1 MCGFGAVEPGTTLA
15 LPHVL
20 SHYGSFSK
28 PMPTSLL
35 RDCVTDAPDQVAASD
50 IFAFE
55 AVVLAGTTAWRKTA
69 FDQLLPRPVLP
80 VGQLPLMAHP
90 LRWLRAA
97 GASRVTICANGL
109 APQLREHLEPV
120 RHLLPALTFHE
131 DPTPR
136 GAAGSAR
143 DAALAT
149 DADIFVVADATT
161 IPDVSLLR
169 VLAEHQESRAALTIV
184 VQPPNTTGAHGL
196 SSSAR
201 TGSLVPTGLYVFSRR
216 AFEYVPAG
224 GYQDIKESLIP
235 RLYAAG
241 ELVLTSE
248 AESQCPQVLDA
259 RTYLAV
265 SHRTI
270 ARTAA
275 PAGILG
281 DALFE
286 ATPTIDPS
294 ARISPTALLVGP
306 VLVGPGV
313 DIRDDAVIVGPAS
326 IGADSIVE
334 RGALVSRS
342 VLWNGCTV
350 GADAQ
355 IDRSVLA
362 TGVTI
367 EPSARLVGAIR
378 VTVRPPAPQDVRRA
392 VAVPSLEP
400 VDASGLAF
408 R

>member
-1 MCGFGAVEPGTTLA
+1 MRESTI
-15 LPHVL
+15 
-20 SHYGSFSK
+20 
-28 PMPTSLL
+28 
-35 RDCVTDAPDQVAASD
+35 DAPDRGTRSD

-97 GASRVTICANGL
+97 GASRVTICASGL
-109 APQLREHLEPV
+109 APQLREHLEPI
-120 RHLLPALTFHE
+120 RHLLPELTFHE
-131 DPTPR
+131 DQSPR

-149 DADIFVVADATT
+149 DADLFVVADATT

-184 VQPPNTTGAHGL
+184 VQPSASGAPSKL
-196 SSSAR
+196 SSR
-201 TGSLVPTGLYVFSRR
+201 GGTLVPTGLYVFSRR
-216 AFEYVPAG
+216 AFEYVPAA

-241 ELVLTSE
+241 ELVATSE

-270 ARTAA
+270 ARAAA
-275 PAGILG
+275 PAGIV

-286 ATPTIDPS
+286 AAPTIDPS
-294 ARISPTALLVGP
+294 ARISATALLVGP

-313 DIRDDAVIVGPAS
+313 EIHDEAVIVGPAS

-342 VLWNGCTV
+342 VVWNGCTI

-355 IDRSVLA
+355 VDRSVLS
-362 TGVTI
+362 TGVAI
-367 EPSARLVGAIR
+367 ASAARLVGAIR
-378 VTVRPPAPQDVRRA
+378 VAVRPAAPADVQPPLG
-392 VAVPSLEP
+392 VPALEP
-400 VDASGLAF
+400 AVEPSGLAF

>member
-1 MCGFGAVEPGTTLA
+1 MST
-15 LPHVL
+15 
-20 SHYGSFSK
+20 SFI
-28 PMPTSLL
+28 
-35 RDCVTDAPDQVAASD
+35 RACVTDAPDPVSVSD

-55 AVVLAGTTAWRKTA
+55 AVVLAGTQSWRKTA

-109 APQLREHLEPV
+109 APQLREHLEPL

-131 DPTPR
+131 DHSPR

-149 DADIFVVADATT
+149 DGDLFVVADATT

-169 VLAEHQESRAALTIV
+169 VLAEHQESRAALTII
-184 VQPPNTTGAHGL
+184 VQP
-196 SSSAR
+196 SAGGR
-201 TGSLVPTGLYVFSRR
+201 AGSLVPTGLYIFSRR
-216 AFEYVPAG
+216 AFEYVPAA

-241 ELVLTSE
+241 ELVVTSE
-248 AESQCPQVLDA
+248 AESQCPRVLDA
-259 RTYLAV
+259 KTYLAV

-270 ARTAA
+270 ARSAV
-275 PAGILG
+275 PADIG
-281 DALFE
+281 DSSYDAS
-286 ATPTIDPS
+286 PVVDPS
-294 ARISPTALLVGP
+294 ARISPSALLVGP

-313 DIRDDAVIVGPAS
+313 EIHDDAVIVGPAS

-342 VLWNGCTV
+342 VVWNACTI

-355 IDRSVLA
+355 VDRAVLS
-362 TGVTI
+362 TGVQVAAST
-367 EPSARLVGAIR
+367 RLVGTIHVAA
-378 VTVRPPAPQDVRRA
+378 RPAAPKDVPA
-392 VAVPSLEP
+392 AVPVPALEP
-400 VDASGLAF
+400 AVDAHGLAF

>member
-1 MCGFGAVEPGTTLA
+1 
-15 LPHVL
+15 
-20 SHYGSFSK
+20 
-28 PMPTSLL
+28 MPTTTFMRES
-35 RDCVTDAPDQVAASD
+35 VTDAPDRAPASD

-55 AVVLAGTTAWRKTA
+55 AVVLAGTQAWRKTA

-97 GASRVTICANGL
+97 GASRVTICSNGL
-109 APQLREHLEPV
+109 APQLREHLEPL

-131 DPTPR
+131 DQTPR

-149 DADIFVVADATT
+149 DGDLFVVADATT

-169 VLAEHQESRAALTIV
+169 VLAEHQETRAALTIV
-184 VQPPNTTGAHGL
+184 VQP
-196 SSSAR
+196 SSGVR
-201 TGSLVPTGLYVFSRR
+201 GSRLVPTGLYVFSRR
-216 AFEYVPAG
+216 AFEYVPAA

-241 ELVLTSE
+241 ELVVTSE
-248 AESQCPQVLDA
+248 AESHCPQVLDA

-270 ARTAA
+270 ARSAA

-281 DALFE
+281 DPLFE
-286 ATPTIDPS
+286 AAPVIDPG

-313 DIRDDAVIVGPAS
+313 EIHDDAVIVGPAS
-326 IGADSIVE
+326 IGADTIVE

-342 VLWNGCTV
+342 VIWNGCTI

-355 IDRSVLA
+355 VDRSVLSTDVQVA
-362 TGVTI
+362 AA
-367 EPSARLVGAIR
+367 ARVVGAIHLAPR
-378 VTVRPPAPQDVRRA
+378 AAAPKEARPA
-392 VAVPSLEP
+392 VAVPALEP
-400 VDASGLAF
+400 AVDNVAHGLAF

>member
-1 MCGFGAVEPGTTLA
+1 
-15 LPHVL
+15 
-20 SHYGSFSK
+20 
-28 PMPTSLL
+28 MPTSIT
-35 RDCVTDAPDQVAASD
+35 RECVTDAPDLVPVAD

-55 AVVLAGTTAWRKTA
+55 AVLLAGTTAWRKTA
-69 FDQLLPRPVLP
+69 FDQLLPRPLLP
-80 VGQLPLMAHP
+80 VGPLPLMAHP

-97 GASRVTICANGL
+97 GASRVTICANAL

-120 RHLLPALTFHE
+120 RHLLPELTFHE
-131 DPTPR
+131 DHSPR

-149 DADIFVVADATT
+149 DADLFVVADATT

-169 VLAEHQESRAALTIV
+169 VLAEHQESGAAMTIV
-184 VQPPNTTGAHGL
+184 VQPAGGGAR
-196 SSSAR
+196 A
-201 TGSLVPTGLYVFSRR
+201 GSLVPTGLYVFSRR
-216 AFEYVPAG
+216 AFEYVPAT

-241 ELVLTSE
+241 ELVVTSE
-248 AESQCPQVLDA
+248 AESHCPQVLDA
-259 RTYLAV
+259 NTYLAI
-265 SHRTI
+265 SHRAI
-270 ARTAA
+270 ARSAA
-275 PAGILG
+275 PAGIAG

-286 ATPTIDPS
+286 AAPTIHAT

-313 DIRDDAVIVGPAS
+313 EIHDEAVVVGPAS
-326 IGADSIVE
+326 IGADSIVA

-342 VLWNGCTV
+342 VVWNGCTI

-355 IDRSVLA
+355 VDRSVLS

-367 EPSARLVGAIR
+367 EPSARLVGAVR
-378 VTVRPPAPQDVRRA
+378 VAARPAAPKKVRP
-392 VAVPSLEP
+392 AVPVPALEP
-400 VDASGLAF
+400 AVDARGLAF

>member
-1 MCGFGAVEPGTTLA
+1 MA
-15 LPHVL
+15 
-20 SHYGSFSK
+20 
-28 PMPTSLL
+28 TSLL
-35 RDCVTDAPDQVAASD
+35 RDCVTDSPDRAPVTD

-55 AVVLAGTTAWRKTA
+55 AVVLAGTHAWRKTA

-131 DPTPR
+131 DQTPR

-149 DADIFVVADATT
+149 DGDLFVVADATT

-169 VLAEHQESRAALTIV
+169 VLAEHQESRAALTII
-184 VQPPNTTGAHGL
+184 VQP
-196 SSSAR
+196 SSGGRA
-201 TGSLVPTGLYVFSRR
+201 GSLVPTGLYVFSRR
-216 AFEYVPAG
+216 AFEYVPAA

-259 RTYLAV
+259 NTYLAV

-270 ARTAA
+270 ARAAA
-275 PAGILG
+275 PAGIIG
-281 DALFE
+281 DPLFE
-286 ATPTIDPS
+286 AAAVIDSS

-306 VLVGPGV
+306 VMIGPGAE
-313 DIRDDAVIVGPAS
+313 IHDDAVIVGPAS
-326 IGADSIVE
+326 IGADAIVE

-342 VLWNGCTV
+342 VVWSGCTI

-355 IDRSVLA
+355 IDRSVLS
-362 TGVTI
+362 TGVQVA
-367 EPSARLVGAIR
+367 PAARLVGAIR
-378 VTVRPPAPQDVRRA
+378 VAARPATTKPVRPAAP
-392 VAVPSLEP
+392 VPSLEP
-400 VDASGLAF
+400 ADAHSLAF

>member
-1 MCGFGAVEPGTTLA
+1 MRE
-15 LPHVL
+15 
-20 SHYGSFSK
+20 
-28 PMPTSLL
+28 
-35 RDCVTDAPDQVAASD
+35 CVTDAPDRVSAPD

-80 VGQLPLMAHP
+80 VGQWPLMAHP

-109 APQLREHLEPV
+109 GAQLREHLEPL

-131 DPTPR
+131 DQSPR

-149 DADIFVVADATT
+149 DADLFVVADATT

-184 VQPPNTTGAHGL
+184 VQPSSGAG
-196 SSSAR
+196 SGRGS
-201 TGSLVPTGLYVFSRR
+201 SLVPTGLYVFSRR
-216 AFEYVPAG
+216 AFEYVPAA

-241 ELVLTSE
+241 ELVVTSE

-259 RTYLAV
+259 QTYLAV

-275 PAGILG
+275 PAGIIG

-286 ATPTIDPS
+286 AAPTIDPS

-313 DIRDDAVIVGPAS
+313 EIHDEAVVVGPAS

-342 VLWNGCTV
+342 VVWNGCTI

-355 IDRSVLA
+355 VDRSVLS

-378 VTVRPPAPQDVRRA
+378 VAARPAAPKTVRQK
-392 VAVPSLEP
+392 VAVPALEP
-400 VDASGLAF
+400 AVDATGLAF

>member
-1 MCGFGAVEPGTTLA
+1 ML
-15 LPHVL
+15 
-20 SHYGSFSK
+20 
-28 PMPTSLL
+28 TSLL
-35 RDCVTDAPDQVAASD
+35 RDCVTDAPDQVAPSD
-50 IFAFE
+50 VFAFE

-69 FDQLLPRPVLP
+69 FDQVLPRPVLP

-131 DPTPR
+131 DPSPR

-149 DADIFVVADATT
+149 DADLFVVADATA

-169 VLAEHQESRAALTIV
+169 VLAEHQETRAALTIV
-184 VQPPNTTGAHGL
+184 VQPSTTGAATL
-196 SSSAR
+196 ASAGR
-201 TGSLVPTGLYVFSRR
+201 SGSLVPTGLYVFSRR
-216 AFEYVPAG
+216 AFEYVPAA

-259 RTYLAV
+259 KTYLAV

-270 ARTAA
+270 ARSAA

-350 GADAQ
+350 GANAQ

-378 VTVRPPAPQDVRRA
+378 VTVRPPAPRDLRRA

-400 VDASGLAF
+400 AVDASGLAF

>member
-1 MCGFGAVEPGTTLA
+1 
-15 LPHVL
+15 
-20 SHYGSFSK
+20 
-28 PMPTSLL
+28 MPTSFL
-35 RDCVTDAPDQVAASD
+35 RACVTDAPDRAAVSD

-55 AVVLAGTTAWRKTA
+55 AVMLAGTTAWRKTA

-109 APQLREHLEPV
+109 ASQLRDHLDPIA
-120 RHLLPALTFHE
+120 HLLPALTFHE
-131 DPTPR
+131 DQSPR

-149 DADIFVVADATT
+149 DADLFVVADATT

-184 VQPPNTTGAHGL
+184 VQPANAGQPMSGAGHAAPGGR
-196 SSSAR
+196 A
-201 TGSLVPTGLYVFSRR
+201 GSLVPTGLYVFSRR
-216 AFEYVPAG
+216 AFEYVPAA

-241 ELVLTSE
+241 ELVVTSE

-259 RTYLAV
+259 KTYLAV

-270 ARTAA
+270 ARAAA
-275 PAGILG
+275 PAGIG

-286 ATPTIDPS
+286 AAPTIHPS
-294 ARISPTALLVGP
+294 ARVSPTALLVGP

-313 DIRDDAVIVGPAS
+313 EIHDDAVVIGPAS
-326 IGADSIVE
+326 LGADSIVE

-342 VLWNGCTV
+342 VVWSGCNV

-355 IDRSVLA
+355 VDRSILS

-367 EPSARLVGAIR
+367 EPSARLVGAVR
-378 VTVRPPAPQDVRRA
+378 VAARPAVRKEVRPAVTVPA
-392 VAVPSLEP
+392 LEP
-400 VDASGLAF
+400 AVEARGLAF

>member
-1 MCGFGAVEPGTTLA
+1 MRE
-15 LPHVL
+15 
-20 SHYGSFSK
+20 S
-28 PMPTSLL
+28 
-35 RDCVTDAPDQVAASD
+35 VTDSSDREPVTD

-55 AVVLAGTTAWRKTA
+55 AVLLAGTHAWRRTA

-109 APQLREHLEPV
+109 APQLRDHLEPL

-131 DPTPR
+131 DQSPR

-149 DADIFVVADATT
+149 NADLFVVADATT

-169 VLAEHQESRAALTIV
+169 VLMEHQESRAALTII
-184 VQPPNTTGAHGL
+184 VQPSTGARG
-196 SSSAR
+196 
-201 TGSLVPTGLYVFSRR
+201 GSLVPTGLYVFSRR
-216 AFEYVPAG
+216 AFEYVPAA

-248 AESQCPQVLDA
+248 AESHCPQVLDA
-259 RTYLAV
+259 KTYLAV

-270 ARTAA
+270 ARSAS
-275 PAGILG
+275 PAGVMG
-281 DALFE
+281 DPLFE
-286 ATPTIDPS
+286 GTSSIDPS
-294 ARISPTALLVGP
+294 ARVSATALLVGP
-306 VLVGPGV
+306 VLVGPGAEIH
-313 DIRDDAVIVGPAS
+313 DEAVIVGPAS
-326 IGADSIVE
+326 IGADSVIE

-342 VLWNGCTV
+342 VIWNACTV
-350 GADAQ
+350 GADASV
-355 IDRSVLA
+355 DRSVLS
-362 TGVTI
+362 TGVKVAAG
-367 EPSARLVGAIR
+367 ARLLGAIH
-378 VTVRPPAPQDVRRA
+378 VAAQPAPAKDVRPALP
-392 VAVPSLEP
+392 VPSMEP
-400 VDASGLAF
+400 AVDARGLAF

>member
-1 MCGFGAVEPGTTLA
+1 
-15 LPHVL
+15 
-20 SHYGSFSK
+20 
-28 PMPTSLL
+28 MPTSFM
-35 RDCVTDAPDQVAASD
+35 RECVTDAPDRVPASD

-97 GASRVTICANGL
+97 GASRVTICASGL
-109 APQLREHLEPV
+109 APQLREHLEPF
-120 RHLLPALTFHE
+120 RHLLPALAFHE
-131 DPTPR
+131 DHSPR

-149 DADIFVVADATT
+149 DADLFVVADATT

-184 VQPPNTTGAHGL
+184 VQPSTGG
-196 SSSAR
+196 R

-216 AFEYVPAG
+216 AFEYVPAA

-241 ELVLTSE
+241 ELVVTSE

-259 RTYLAV
+259 KTYLAV
-265 SHRTI
+265 SHRAI
-270 ARTAA
+270 ARSAA
-275 PAGILG
+275 PAGIIG

-286 ATPTIDPS
+286 AAPTIDPS

-313 DIRDDAVIVGPAS
+313 EIHDEAVVVGPS
-326 IGADSIVE
+326 SLGADSIVE

-342 VLWNGCTV
+342 IVWNGCTV
-350 GADAQ
+350 GTDAQ
-355 IDRSVLA
+355 VDRSVLSS
-362 TGVTI
+362 GVTI

-378 VTVRPPAPQDVRRA
+378 VAVRPAAPADVRRP

-400 VDASGLAF
+400 AVDASGLAF

>member
-1 MCGFGAVEPGTTLA
+1 
-15 LPHVL
+15 
-20 SHYGSFSK
+20 
-28 PMPTSLL
+28 MPTSLL
-35 RDCVTDAPDQVAASD
+35 RESVTDSPDQVSVTD

-55 AVVLAGTTAWRKTA
+55 AVLLAGTHAWRRTA

-131 DPTPR
+131 DQSPR

-149 DADIFVVADATT
+149 DADLFVVADATT

-169 VLAEHQESRAALTIV
+169 VLMEHQESGAALTII
-184 VQPPNTTGAHGL
+184 VQPSTGARG
-196 SSSAR
+196 
-201 TGSLVPTGLYVFSRR
+201 GCLVPTGLYVFSRR
-216 AFEYVPAG
+216 AFEYVPAA

-241 ELVLTSE
+241 EIVLTSE

-259 RTYLAV
+259 KTYLAV

-270 ARTAA
+270 ARSAS
-275 PAGILG
+275 PAGVIG

-286 ATPTIDPS
+286 GTTSIDPS
-294 ARISPTALLVGP
+294 ARVSATALLVGP
-306 VLVGPGV
+306 VLVGPGAQIH
-313 DIRDDAVIVGPAS
+313 DEAVIVGPAS
-326 IGADSIVE
+326 IGADSVIE

-342 VLWNGCTV
+342 VIWDACTI
-350 GADAQ
+350 GADAS
-355 IDRSVLA
+355 IDRSVLS
-362 TGVTI
+362 TGVKVARG
-367 EPSARLVGAIR
+367 SRLVGAIH
-378 VTVRPPAPQDVRRA
+378 VAAQPAAPKAVRPARP
-392 VAVPSLEP
+392 VPTLEP
-400 VDASGLAF
+400 AVDARGLAF